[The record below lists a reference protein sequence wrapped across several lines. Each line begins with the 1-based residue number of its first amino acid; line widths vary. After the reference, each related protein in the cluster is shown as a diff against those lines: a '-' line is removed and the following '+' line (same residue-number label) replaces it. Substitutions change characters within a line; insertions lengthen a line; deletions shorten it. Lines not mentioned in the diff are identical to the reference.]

1 MRRHLMSIAA
11 AIAMIAGAGAGPA
24 AATVLGFTPTADGD
38 VQLFGGTSIDTTDT
52 VLSFTQSGGLERR
65 IFLEFDLSA
74 IPDAAVINS
83 VNLTMTLTS
92 PIIGPFLP
100 AVYDVFAYNGD
111 GTIDAADFTA
121 SKTQVVDSTIDDPE
135 NAGLLISRDFSSTL
149 PVLSALAGDLLTL
162 SVETDSFAS
171 GNFVSIDSGNTSV
184 FPALTVDFTVSTV
197 PVPAALPLAATA
209 LAALGFIGRRR
220 RRS

>member
-1 MRRHLMSIAA
+1 MRRQLMSIAA
-11 AIAMIAGAGAGPA
+11 AIAMIAAAGPA
-24 AATVLGFTPTADGD
+24 AANVLSFTPTADGD

-74 IPDAAVINS
+74 IPDTAVINS
-83 VNLTMTLTS
+83 VNLTMTLTA

-111 GTIDAADFTA
+111 GTIDAADFSA
-121 SKTQVVDSTIDDPE
+121 AKTQVVDSTIDDPE
-135 NAGLLISRDFSSTL
+135 NAGLTISRDFSATL
-149 PVLSALAGDLLTL
+149 PVMAALAGDLLTL
-162 SVETDSFAS
+162 SIETDSFAS
-171 GNFVSIDSGNTSV
+171 GNFVSIDSGNTGS

-197 PVPAALPLAATA
+197 PVPAALPLAAA
-209 LAALGFIGRRR
+209 AFAALGFVARRR

>member
-11 AIAMIAGAGAGPA
+11 AIAMIAGAGPA
-24 AATVLGFTPTADGD
+24 AANVLSFTPTEDGD

-74 IPDAAVINS
+74 IPDTAVINS
-83 VNLTMTLTS
+83 VNLTMSLTA

-111 GTIDAADFTA
+111 GTIDAADFNA
-121 SKTQVVDSTIDDPE
+121 VKTQVVDSTIDDPE
-135 NAGLLISRDFSSTL
+135 NAGLTISRDFSNTL
-149 PVLSALAGDLLTL
+149 PVLAALAGDLLTL
-162 SVETDSFAS
+162 SIETDSFAS
-171 GNFVSIDSGNTSV
+171 GNFVSIDSGNTGS

-197 PVPAALPLAATA
+197 PVPAALPLAAA
-209 LAALGFIGRRR
+209 AFAALGFVARR
-220 RRS
+220 RRSS